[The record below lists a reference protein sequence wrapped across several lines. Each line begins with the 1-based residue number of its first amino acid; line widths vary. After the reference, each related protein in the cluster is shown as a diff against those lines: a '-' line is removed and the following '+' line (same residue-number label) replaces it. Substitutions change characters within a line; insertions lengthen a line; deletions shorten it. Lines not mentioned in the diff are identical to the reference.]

1 MWQVDKEMTI
11 WHDFSS
17 IFSENSTWGGV
28 CLTNVFQFSR
38 TFLDAKRRS
47 RWPIFFSPKLWP
59 GFHQV
64 KLPTG
69 GVETESGHAMG
80 PCAERTQGD
89 GTQPSPIKAHGVDRV
104 DTCFAE
110 WTRCRRFFNKC
121 GKVPVSKEKRFV
133 TKVAEIPSKW
143 WFGKNLWIF
152 FKRNFGVLE
161 DLMKLKSM
169 FRVFVTLRIQSLAH
183 RKKHGFF
190 CGVPMLMCMIHL
202 LRLCVGG
209 VCRHIWGCD
218 ELRSLYFCTISEG
231 FVFLTHLD
239 KPERVIPF
247 TCCQPPFGLIVGKWA
262 KGPKVCIYRVHQ
274 TLTPL
279 KNTQPFHMRLTFANV
294 TSFCLFWGSDCW
306 EVGRWECHRAIDS
319 ICGWLKTCCT
329 RSAWVAWKPLTA
341 GRDRALDL
349 LGFLRSNKTE
359 SKNESL
365 FFCFSG
371 MVFWGQKFLSFR

>member
-1 MWQVDKEMTI
+1 MIFQ
-11 WHDFSS
+11 H
-17 IFSENSTWGGV
+17 FSENSTWGWV
-28 CLTNVFQFSR
+28 CLANLSSKICQELSLMQNPQP
-38 TFLDAKRRS
+38 FL
-47 RWPIFFSPKLWP
+47 PIFCFFRQALAGFPSGETLPRRVGGNGVRPCHGPLCRAHARGWPPAISHQSSWSRFSWHLLCP
-59 GFHQV
+59 
-64 KLPTG
+64 
-69 GVETESGHAMG
+69 
-80 PCAERTQGD
+80 
-89 GTQPSPIKAHGVDRV
+89 VDEAAADFSTNAV
-104 DTCFAE
+104 
-110 WTRCRRFFNKC
+110 
-121 GKVPVSKEKRFV
+121 KVPVRKDQRFV
-133 TKVAEIPSKW
+133 TKVAEIPSKLLR
-143 WFGKNLWIF
+143 FGKNLWIF
-152 FKRNFGVLE
+152 LKRNFGVLE

-319 ICGWLKTCCT
+319 ICGWLKTRCT

>member
-1 MWQVDKEMTI
+1 
-11 WHDFSS
+11 
-17 IFSENSTWGGV
+17 
-28 CLTNVFQFSR
+28 
-38 TFLDAKRRS
+38 
-47 RWPIFFSPKLWP
+47 
-59 GFHQV
+59 
-64 KLPTG
+64 
-69 GVETESGHAMG
+69 
-80 PCAERTQGD
+80 
-89 GTQPSPIKAHGVDRV
+89 
-104 DTCFAE
+104 
-110 WTRCRRFFNKC
+110 
-121 GKVPVSKEKRFV
+121 
-133 TKVAEIPSKW
+133 
-143 WFGKNLWIF
+143 
-152 FKRNFGVLE
+152 
-161 DLMKLKSM
+161 MKLKSM

-190 CGVPMLMCMIHL
+190 
-202 LRLCVGG
+202 LRGSNAYVHDPSPSTLCWGSL
-209 VCRHIWGCD
+209 CHIWGCD

-231 FVFLTHLD
+231 FMFLTHLD

-319 ICGWLKTCCT
+319 ICGWLKTRCT

-371 MVFWGQKFLSFR
+371 MVFWGQKFLVSASWSPHDLTNFWVDHFFFCITMCKETTEGGPSGCRRPFFDFLWRWIWFVVGFTSPSTLGLNPQVVPSLDTLDSLNRMSWMEFFVMFRRRT

>member
-1 MWQVDKEMTI
+1 
-11 WHDFSS
+11 
-17 IFSENSTWGGV
+17 
-28 CLTNVFQFSR
+28 
-38 TFLDAKRRS
+38 
-47 RWPIFFSPKLWP
+47 
-59 GFHQV
+59 
-64 KLPTG
+64 
-69 GVETESGHAMG
+69 
-80 PCAERTQGD
+80 
-89 GTQPSPIKAHGVDRV
+89 
-104 DTCFAE
+104 
-110 WTRCRRFFNKC
+110 
-121 GKVPVSKEKRFV
+121 
-133 TKVAEIPSKW
+133 
-143 WFGKNLWIF
+143 
-152 FKRNFGVLE
+152 
-161 DLMKLKSM
+161 MKLKSM

-319 ICGWLKTCCT
+319 ICGWLKTRCT